1 MVSNRQTDIYK
12 VDTSYKPFPPFS
24 TWAQAAVDAVR
35 WDRYSELVQN
45 RQDVSDELLRKS
57 REIVDHA
64 TPALHMRLNIAA
76 LRIVS
81 ELVNEL
87 QAAASK
93 KLRGEK

>member
-12 VDTSYKPFPPFS
+12 VDTSYKPFPSFS

-35 WDRYSELVQN
+35 WDRYSGLVQN
-45 RQDVSDELLRKS
+45 RRDVSDELLRKS
-57 REIVDHA
+57 REIVELLPHA

-81 ELVNEL
+81 
-87 QAAASK
+87 
-93 KLRGEK
+93 